1 MSPLVLFGIG
11 AAMAV
16 LGIVI
21 LVGLIESERQEPEA
35 VKADLSKTIDCPAAQ
50 TTIIGPDG
58 GVIAPEG
65 ALVWQ
70 ATQSMYDMYERFINP
85 GPLWAKDGYR
95 WYLLDKVGT
104 PVTDD
109 EKEKITWQMYGY
121 GG

>member
-1 MSPLVLFGIG
+1 MTPLALIGLG
-11 AAMAV
+11 AALVV

-21 LVGLIESERQEPEA
+21 LVGLIESERQEPE
-35 VKADLSKTIDCPAAQ
+35 KADLSKTIDCPAAQ

-85 GPLWAKDGYR
+85 GPLWARDGYR